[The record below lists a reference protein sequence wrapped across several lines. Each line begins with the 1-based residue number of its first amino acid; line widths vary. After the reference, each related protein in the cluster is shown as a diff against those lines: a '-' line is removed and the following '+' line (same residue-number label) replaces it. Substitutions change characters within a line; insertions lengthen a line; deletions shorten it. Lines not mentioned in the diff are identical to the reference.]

1 MKTDLNLSD
10 IYRDTYPNMK
20 RYTWQKSNPLK
31 QARLDYFLGSNALSD
46 IFLKCDIKPGYRSD
60 HSTITFEFELNKF
73 TRGKGVWKMNNSL
86 LKKNDYIN
94 TINKII
100 QEEIMKF
107 ALPVY
112 DINFLKSSSGNIYFK
127 IDSDLF
133 LELLFLQIR
142 GETIKFASVLKKQT
156 NNREKQLIAD
166 IESIESDENLR
177 CIHSNLLTD
186 KKSELQNL
194 RESKIKGEAIRSRA
208 QWLMEGQKPSS
219 FFCNLERRNFV
230 EKTIKKLQDKEGH
243 YITAQGDILKETE
256 KFYTKPFQNKD
267 NDLVDIHLDKLLA
280 KVKINKV
287 KM

>member
-1 MKTDLNLSD
+1 
-10 IYRDTYPNMK
+10 
-20 RYTWQKSNPLK
+20 
-31 QARLDYFLGSNALSD
+31 
-46 IFLKCDIKPGYRSD
+46 
-60 HSTITFEFELNKF
+60 
-73 TRGKGVWKMNNSL
+73 MNNSL
-86 LKKNDYIN
+86 LQKNDYIN

-112 DINFLKSSSGNIYFK
+112 NINFLKSSSGNIYFK

-133 LELLFLQIR
+133 LELLFLRIR

-186 KKSELQNL
+186 KKSELRNL
-194 RESKIKGEAIRSRA
+194 RESKVKGEAIRSRA
-208 QWLMEGQKPSS
+208 QGLMKGEKPSS

-256 KFYTKPFQNKD
+256 KFYTKLFQNKD
-267 NDLVDIHLDKLLA
+267 NDLVDIHLDKLLP

-287 KM
+287 KNCNNGSLLQVGELGQVLKKMKNNKSPGVDGISPEFLKVFWGKLKYLVTNALNACFQKGKLSTTLRQCIVTLLPKGKYR

>member
-1 MKTDLNLSD
+1 
-10 IYRDTYPNMK
+10 
-20 RYTWQKSNPLK
+20 
-31 QARLDYFLGSNALSD
+31 
-46 IFLKCDIKPGYRSD
+46 
-60 HSTITFEFELNKF
+60 
-73 TRGKGVWKMNNSL
+73 MNNSL

-112 DINFLKSSSGNIYFK
+112 DINFLKSSSENIYFK